1 MNASNSNEKDR
12 SEIALTAGEWVSRRD
27 RGLTAA
33 EQDSFL
39 QWLAESPQHR
49 AAIAH
54 LDRTWAALDTLA
66 VWQPEHSARPNP
78 DLLAPPPRAGSTVW
92 VRAGLVTLG
101 LAAAAWGLFALR
113 EPTAVPE
120 SSAVAQGL
128 RIIPAPEPQLLPDGS
143 IAEVNHG
150 GRYTLA
156 FTPTE
161 RRLRLWDG
169 ELHVTVEKNPARPFI
184 VEVDR
189 VEVRAVG
196 TAFNVRR
203 ERGAVE
209 VLVTE
214 GQVQLEIPPAAE
226 QPVAPPVPVSHGERA
241 RVVTGAVVARPVVR
255 VASADEVA
263 RELVWQGVRLEF
275 EALPLAS
282 VVSEFNLRNVRQLKL
297 ADAATA
303 QVRVQGTFRAD
314 QVDAFVRLLEASFGI
329 VADRRAEGPWI
340 LRRAVDPST
349 EAAPN
354 RHEP

>member
-1 MNASNSNEKDR
+1 MNASNSNDK
-12 SEIALTAGEWVSRRD
+12 SQAEIAVIAGEWVARRD

-39 QWLAESPQHR
+39 QWLAESPRHR

-54 LDRTWAALDTLA
+54 LDRTWSALDTLA

-78 DLLAPPPRAGSTVW
+78 DLLAPARPRNPIW

-101 LAAAAWGLFALR
+101 LAAAAWGLLALR
-113 EPTAVPE
+113 EPAAMPE
-120 SSAVAQGL
+120 SGAVAQGL

-169 ELHVTVEKNPARPFI
+169 ELHVTVEKDPARPFI

-241 RVVTGAVVARPVVR
+241 RVTTGAVVTRPVVR
-255 VASADEVA
+255 AASADEVA

-282 VVSEFNLRNVRQLKL
+282 VVAEFNLRNVRQLKL

-340 LRRAVDPST
+340 LRRAVEAPTDGAPS
-349 EAAPN
+349 
-354 RHEP
+354 RQEP